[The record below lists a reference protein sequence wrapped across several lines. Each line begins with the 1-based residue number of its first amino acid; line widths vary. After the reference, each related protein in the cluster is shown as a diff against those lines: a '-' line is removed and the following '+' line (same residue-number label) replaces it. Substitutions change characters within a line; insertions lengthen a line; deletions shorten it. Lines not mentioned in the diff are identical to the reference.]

1 MLINVLLLLT
11 LLLANLPF
19 FTERLFGIIPLTP
32 TVKPIAWCC
41 VECVVLYCGL
51 GGITL
56 ILEAQ
61 QGLVH
66 QQHWQFYVATACLF
80 LVFAFPGIVIR
91 YFWRKP
97 GI

>member
-1 MLINVLLLLT
+1 MLINALLLLT
-11 LLLANLPF
+11 LVLANLPF
-19 FTERLFGIIPLTP
+19 CTERLFGVIALTHP
-32 TVKPIAWCC
+32 IKPIGWCC
-41 VECVVLYCGL
+41 VEIVVLYFGL
-51 GGITL
+51 GGLAL

-97 GI
+97 GV

>member
-1 MLINVLLLLT
+1 MLINTLLLLT
-11 LLLANLPF
+11 LVLANLPF
-19 FTERLFGIIPLTP
+19 LTERLFGILPLKHSI
-32 TVKPIAWCC
+32 KPIGWCC
-41 VECVVLYCGL
+41 VEIVVLYVGL
-51 GGITL
+51 GGLAL

-91 YFWRKP
+91 YFWRQP
-97 GI
+97 GL